1 MGLLET
7 LTRDHQEVLTLLD
20 RMAEG
25 IRALEGGRDLAEA
38 GGALQ
43 DFIATWDQAID
54 NHFRQEEEALFP
66 VLGRVIG
73 THAGPIAVMLNEH
86 TLLRQAVGRLRE
98 ALASGGQ
105 DLQGLLEPAKT
116 IVDVLT
122 EHIYK
127 EDHVLFPMAKENLN
141 KEQLAE
147 VDRLAGGLG

>member
-7 LTRDHQEVLTLLD
+7 LTQDHQEVLALLD
-20 RMAEG
+20 RVAEG

-38 GGALQ
+38 GGSLEE
-43 DFIATWDQAID
+43 FVSTWDRAID

-66 VLGRVIG
+66 VLGHVIG
-73 THAGPIAVMLNEH
+73 THAGPIAVMLHEH

-98 ALASGGQ
+98 ALAGGGQ

-127 EDHVLFPMAKENLN
+127 EDRVLFPMAEENLSE
-141 KEQLAE
+141 EQLAE
-147 VDRLAGGLG
+147 VDLLAGGQG